1 MHDFLHTYGRAL
13 DISGAFAFTGL
24 FFGCLIW
31 GYNVFALA
39 FAMGAIAFVSSWQF
53 WAAYDWSEGQF
64 HQTMTLVFALISA
77 ALFLVAIINKVMA

>member
-24 FFGCLIW
+24 FFGCIIW

-39 FAMGAIAFVSSWQF
+39 FAFGAIAFVSSWQF
-53 WAAYDWSEGQF
+53 WAAGDWSEGQF
-64 HQTMTLVFALISA
+64 HQTMTLAFALISA
-77 ALFLVAIINKVMA
+77 AFFLAAIVNEVAA